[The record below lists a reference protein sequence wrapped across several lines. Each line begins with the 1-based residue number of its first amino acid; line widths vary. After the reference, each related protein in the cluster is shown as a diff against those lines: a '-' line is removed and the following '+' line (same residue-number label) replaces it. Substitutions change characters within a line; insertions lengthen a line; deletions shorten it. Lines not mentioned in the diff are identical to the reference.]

1 MTDED
6 VRDSVALL
14 VVEPVLEVHAAA
26 EAEVGGG
33 RGALGAAAGGG
44 GVPGVVCGDL
54 VAAAAAP
61 VKPNAQATFT
71 VVGSS
76 MITHA
81 FNHG

>member
-6 VRDSVALL
+6 VRDGVALL
-14 VVEPVLEVHAAA
+14 VVEAVLEVHVAA

-33 RGALGAAAGGG
+33 GGALGAAAGGG
-44 GVPGVVCGDL
+44 GVPGVVGGDL

-76 MITHA
+76 MITH
-81 FNHG
+81 HG